1 MSQPVRIDPPA
12 EASAIF
18 PHARAHRRVVPEDLL
33 LVLTYRCNSRCV
45 MCGIWEGDQSGK
57 GELTP
62 EEYRRI
68 LPDTLRDIN
77 LTGGE
82 VFLRNDLP
90 EVLRDPLRYMVE
102 RGKHL
107 LRNPGTIPGKT
118 RDYATYDLI
127 HLYNEVMDTVPIG
140 RAAVDR
146 IMSALSS
153 PASRALR
160 LKRHISLLVS
170 DCGSGCTGHVLQGT
184 YQSPILVQ
192 HQPAAGNTRYLDVV
206 VRRFND

>member
-1 MSQPVRIDPPA
+1 VDIRLA
-12 EASAIF
+12 
-18 PHARAHRRVVPEDLL
+18 
-33 LVLTYRCNSRCV
+33 
-45 MCGIWEGDQSGK
+45 
-57 GELTP
+57 P
-62 EEYRRI
+62 EERHAGLTVNEYE
-68 LPDTLRDIN
+68 TL
-77 LTGGE
+77 LM
-82 VFLRNDLP
+82 RNDLP

-170 DCGSGCTGHVLQGT
+170 DCGSGSTGHVLQGT